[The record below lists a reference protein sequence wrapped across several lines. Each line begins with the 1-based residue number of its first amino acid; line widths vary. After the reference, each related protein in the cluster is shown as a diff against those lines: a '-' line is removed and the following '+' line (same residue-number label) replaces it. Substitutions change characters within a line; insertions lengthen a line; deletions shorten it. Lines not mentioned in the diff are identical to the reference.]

1 MNSLS
6 KLIQKIKGA
15 KSLPL
20 SIGIIILAL
29 GVFLG
34 FIALGGAV
42 LVFGLRLMGFEI
54 QYTFQTILGSVI
66 VLLSLRPFNFSGSKE
81 K

>member
-1 MNSLS
+1 MNSIA

-15 KSLPL
+15 KSLPFAAGL
-20 SIGIIILAL
+20 IVLAL

-34 FIALGGAV
+34 FILLGGAF
-42 LVFGLRLMGFEI
+42 LILGLRMMGLEI
-54 QYTFQTILGSVI
+54 PYTFQTVSGAVI
-66 VLLSLRPFNFSGSKE
+66 VLLSLRPFSFSGTKE